1 MEMVQFH
8 PTGMVWPEKALG
20 ALATEAI
27 RYNGDALKINKNIQ
41 TSNLLSIRNW

>member
-1 MEMVQFH
+1 MVQFH

-27 RYNGDALKINKNIQ
+27 R
-41 TSNLLSIRNW
+41 